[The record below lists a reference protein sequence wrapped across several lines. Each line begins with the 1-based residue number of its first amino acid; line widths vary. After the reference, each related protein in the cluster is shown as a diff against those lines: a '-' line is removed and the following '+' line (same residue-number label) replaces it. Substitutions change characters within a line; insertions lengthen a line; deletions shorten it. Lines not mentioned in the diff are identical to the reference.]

1 MVSGTY
7 DLSHTKLFGRLTGS
21 SDVGDYDA
29 QIPSSCNNGYL
40 AAEVPE
46 MTIIKTTIIK
56 ILNPNFSADLNPELL
71 YQDPTCLN
79 LVRGSQPKDL
89 RKRMVFSHL
98 HGHPG
103 VINTAFLSFLD
114 ITSSG

>member
-7 DLSHTKLFGRLTGS
+7 DLSHTKLFGRLLGS

-29 QIPSSCNNGYL
+29 QIPSSCNYGYL
-40 AAEVPE
+40 GAEEPE
-46 MTIIKTTIIK
+46 MIIIKTAIIK
-56 ILNPNFSADLNPELL
+56 ILKPNFSADLNSELL
-71 YQDPTCLN
+71 CKDPTCLN

-89 RKRMVFSHL
+89 RMRVVFSHL
-98 HGHPG
+98 HRHPG

-114 ITSSG
+114 IAS